1 MNKDKENNIIKEYND
16 NPFVTIKELSLK
28 FKTNETSLFKL
39 LKKHN
44 LPSPRFRQYYEIKE
58 DIAFIYIK
66 SKGDYIK
73 AIIDTE
79 DYERCKNIGIWS
91 IGKNGY
97 ITNCKN
103 KIYLH
108 RFIMNPKEDEEV
120 DHIFHN
126 LLDNRKSQLRIANSS
141 QQKMNTK
148 LRTDNTSGVRGVY
161 YDNERNTWNVNIRN
175 KEKRAYK
182 RFKTKEEAIQYCKL
196 NIRKLHGDFA
206 YNNIIENSTKLI

>member
-1 MNKDKENNIIKEYND
+1 
-16 NPFVTIKELSLK
+16 
-28 FKTNETSLFKL
+28 
-39 LKKHN
+39 
-44 LPSPRFRQYYEIKE
+44 
-58 DIAFIYIK
+58 
-66 SKGDYIK
+66 
-73 AIIDTE
+73 
-79 DYERCKNIGIWS
+79 
-91 IGKNGY
+91 
-97 ITNCKN
+97 
-103 KIYLH
+103 
-108 RFIMNPKEDEEV
+108 MNPKEDEEV

-175 KEKRAYK
+175 KEKRVYK

-206 YNNIIENSTKLI
+206 YNNIIQHSTKLI